1 MKITIA
7 RIRKP
12 NMKNINEDLQW
23 FSDSLGLFTERDK
36 EKSCFRIFV
45 QLVRAARKRQILS
58 SDELALKSN
67 LSRGTVIHHLKKLI
81 DSSLI
86 MQYKNGYMLKADNL
100 ETLTR
105 EIKREVDST
114 FEELSS
120 IAKELDD
127 ELGLLKRKEKE
138 NVIE

>member
-1 MKITIA
+1 
-7 RIRKP
+7 
-12 NMKNINEDLQW
+12 MKNINEDLQW

-81 DSSLI
+81 ESSLI

-127 ELGLLKRKEKE
+127 ELGLLKRKER
-138 NVIE
+138 

>member
-1 MKITIA
+1 
-7 RIRKP
+7 
-12 NMKNINEDLQW
+12 MKNINEDLQW

>member
-1 MKITIA
+1 
-7 RIRKP
+7 
-12 NMKNINEDLQW
+12 MKNINEDLQW

-105 EIKREVDST
+105 EIKREIDST